1 MARITVAVIY
11 LSLVAFAVTFS
22 PVVYAVA
29 GVLGVV
35 AGVGILIILFG
46 EAGPVIFG
54 GE

>member
-1 MARITVAVIY
+1 MERIAIAVIY
-11 LSLVAFAVTFS
+11 LALVALAVIFS

-29 GVLGVV
+29 GAWGVV
-35 AGVGILIILFG
+35 AEVGILIILFG